1 MRQVLE
7 RTSMAS
13 GHSNIESIQQQQ
25 PMTETQMIDDMLGET
40 YIVDTPEKI
49 SRDIYL
55 ESLNSDEH
63 LRLIQS
69 SNLVVKMAAAN

>member
-1 MRQVLE
+1 MLE

-13 GHSNIESIQQQQ
+13 GHSNIESIEPSQ

-55 ESLNSDEH
+55 ESLNPDEH